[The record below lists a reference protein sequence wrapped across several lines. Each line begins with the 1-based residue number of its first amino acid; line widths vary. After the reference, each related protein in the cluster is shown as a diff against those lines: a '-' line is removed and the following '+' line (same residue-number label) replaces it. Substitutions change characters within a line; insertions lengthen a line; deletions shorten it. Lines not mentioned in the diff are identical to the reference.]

1 MILSKL
7 NWTKRTK
14 FERQM
19 LDVANIIRNG
29 FDIEYVENW
38 AKKLSV
44 DELLR
49 ECFKLLDKN
58 YDERYDS

>member
-1 MILSKL
+1 
-7 NWTKRTK
+7 
-14 FERQM
+14 M